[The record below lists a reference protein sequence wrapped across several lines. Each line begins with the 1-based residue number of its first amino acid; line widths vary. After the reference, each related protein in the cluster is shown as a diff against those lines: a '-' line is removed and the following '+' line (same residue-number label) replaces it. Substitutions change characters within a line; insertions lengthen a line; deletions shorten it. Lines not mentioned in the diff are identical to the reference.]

1 MANEDPAGRRVK
13 FYGLNDYGTYFQVEH
28 AVKILEHDEPSSTS
42 RTVSDI
48 LELYNAQL
56 FAENNLFPK
65 MYPDKQREAC
75 QALVPELRKTVAK
88 FFNAINDANIA
99 SVVIDVGYEYHG
111 DLLQLLSRYKVYDR
125 CAAATVLPVL
135 EETHI
140 GVGYMLTSQSL
151 VRSYDQ
157 EVRARL
163 VSDPRNAEHLVRK
176 YLEKDAHH
184 STYLPPSFTS
194 TDART
199 LLDNYL
205 DSDDAN
211 PNFVELIATARV
223 DKKAGID
230 AKLKLKAKRKHNAW
244 TEDFFKNNTGIES
257 GCKVSIS
264 DTQTEPVMASL
275 DGLVADLSYGR
286 RWLED
291 NLDFPTILNNF
302 LYLFEFT
309 NLHMLLALPSYQAEL
324 GVFERFLSTT
334 GRDAYPI
341 GTAFRIKEQSSFL
354 QTVLYSRFLQTKD
367 IELESVIA
375 WFFAEYLKEEF
386 GAAKLKFA
394 PSSKTSSYLERSRHL
409 FSEME
414 SVIKQFSLYVE
425 NGELDTD
432 LLAMTS
438 EQVRYKYIPS
448 LLAGKYVYANDDQE
462 IRNILYLLF
471 SDQSGLTYINEN
483 LRADDA
489 ARLLIKNQVTYD
501 DFADHQQ
508 RSVDYLIGLGVLENT
523 GKRVQLANTR
533 QFLIIKAIF
542 DAEAASY
549 YHYSAEARKCIDDM
563 VSKGWLVRRESL
575 LTDPEGSY
583 FNYYLNQAEFG
594 NGPDLRNKYLHGS
607 QADADDEEEH
617 FRTYITALKLLIAL
631 VIKINDDFCLRDDE
645 ENEGGTSE

>member
-1 MANEDPAGRRVK
+1 MANEDPTSRRVK
-13 FYGLNDYGTYFQVEH
+13 FYGLSDYGTYFQVEH
-28 AVKILEHDEPSSTS
+28 ALKILECHDQSSTS
-42 RTVSDI
+42 RAISDI

-56 FAENNLFPK
+56 FVESNLFPK
-65 MYPDKQREAC
+65 TYSDRQREAC
-75 QALVPELRKTVAK
+75 RALAPELRKTIAI
-88 FFNAINDANIA
+88 FFNTINDANIA
-99 SVVIDVGYEYHG
+99 SVVIDVGYEYHA

-125 CAAATVLPVL
+125 CTAAIVLPVL
-135 EETHI
+135 EKTHI
-140 GVGYMLTSQSL
+140 GVGNMLTSQSL
-151 VRSYDQ
+151 VQSYDQ

-163 VSDPRNAEHLVRK
+163 VSDPRNAEHLIRK
-176 YLEKDAHH
+176 YLEKDAGHPA
-184 STYLPPSFTS
+184 YLPPSFTS

-230 AKLKLKAKRKHNAW
+230 AKLKLKAKRKLDAW
-244 TEDFFKNNTGIES
+244 TEDFFKNNTGIKS

-264 DTQTEPVMASL
+264 DTQTEPVIASV

-286 RWLED
+286 RWLDD

-302 LYLFEFT
+302 LYLFEFA
-309 NLHMLLALPSYQAEL
+309 NLHMLLALPSYRVQL
-324 GVFERFLSTT
+324 GVFERFMSTT

-341 GTAFRIKEQSSFL
+341 GTAFRFKDQSSFL
-354 QTVLYSRFLQTKD
+354 QTMLYSRFLQTKD

-414 SVIKQFSLYVE
+414 SVIKQFSLYAE

-438 EQVRYKYIPS
+438 EQVRYKNIPS
-448 LLAGKYVYANDDQE
+448 LLVGKYVYASDNQD
-462 IRNILYLLF
+462 ILNILHLLF

-489 ARLLIKNQVTYD
+489 GRLLIKNQVAYD
-501 DFADHQQ
+501 EFADHQK
-508 RSVDYLIGLGVLENT
+508 RSVDHLIGLGVLENT
-523 GKRVQLANTR
+523 GKRVQLADIN
-533 QFLIIKAIF
+533 QFLILKAIF
-542 DAEAASY
+542 YTEATSY
-549 YHYSAEARKCIDDM
+549 YHYPAEARTCIDNM

-575 LTDPEGSY
+575 FTDPEGSY
-583 FNYYLNQAEFG
+583 FNYYLNQTEFS

-607 QADADDEEEH
+607 QADADDEEQH
-617 FRTYITALKLLIAL
+617 LRTYITALKLLIVL

-645 ENEGGTSE
+645 EN